1 MKEIDWI
8 NDFKDKRSA
17 YGVSQNRLAL
27 IAGMSREHISRIENG
42 KIKLT
47 SEIKEQLT
55 VALEKCNPDNPL
67 EMLFDY
73 VRIRF
78 PTMDVQHVVEEILQL
93 KLSYF
98 LHEVTIFFIQSS

>member
-1 MKEIDWI
+1 
-8 NDFKDKRSA
+8 
-17 YGVSQNRLAL
+17 
-27 IAGMSREHISRIENG
+27 MSREHVSRIENG

-47 SEIKEQLT
+47 AEIKGQLT

-78 PTMDVQHVVEEILQL
+78 PTMDVQHVMPN
-93 KLSYF
+93 KNTGKYPGRWAYS
-98 LHEVTIFFIQSS
+98 

>member
-1 MKEIDWI
+1 
-8 NDFKDKRSA
+8 
-17 YGVSQNRLAL
+17 
-27 IAGMSREHISRIENG
+27 MSREHVSRIENG

-47 SEIKEQLT
+47 AEIKGQLT

-78 PTMDVQHVVEEILQL
+78 PTMDVQHVIRDILRL
-93 KLSYF
+93 NIDF
-98 LHEVTIFFIQSS
+98 MLHEDFGFYSYTEHYYICLLYTSDAADE